1 MPYKYKILSID
12 GGGIRGL
19 ISAKILAKIEEL
31 TGNRISQMFNLIAG
45 TSSGSL
51 LAAGLTK
58 PNPNNPQEP
67 AYTAEQLVDIFRGQ
81 DGRDIFYEPFLE
93 RLTKVDDIIRPKY
106 SSKGRDEVLTKYFG
120 DTHIEE
126 ALTELFVISYD
137 ITLRLPVFFT
147 SKPSKEEQS
156 SRSFRKIC
164 TGFKMKQAT
173 MASSAAPTY
182 FEPYQVP
189 TNHPNTNGFYV
200 LVDGGVFANNPA
212 SLAIMEVMID
222 KKKVGEKIDLDEILV
237 VSVGT
242 GSLTRRFPYEQ
253 AKNWGLLGWLEP
265 LLNITLDGSS
275 ESVAVQL
282 EQLLP
287 KAQDKPPQ
295 YYRFQGFLDKGKGND
310 NIDVTDLQNIKNL
323 EDLADEIIGVMSK
336 REWDE
341 LCQQLLS

>member
-1 MPYKYKILSID
+1 MPYKSKILSID

-31 TGNRISQMFNLIAG
+31 TGNRISKMFDLIAG

-58 PNPNNPQEP
+58 PQSDNSQEP
-67 AYTAEQLVDIFRGQ
+67 AYTAKQLVDIFRGQ
-81 DGRDIFYEPFLE
+81 DGRDIFYEPLLE

-106 SSKGRDEVLTKYFG
+106 SSEGRNNVLTKYLG
-120 DTHIEE
+120 DTPIKD
-126 ALTELFVISYD
+126 AVTEVFITSYD

-147 SKPSKEEQS
+147 SKSNKEEKE
-156 SRSFRKIC
+156 SRVFRKIC
-164 TGFKMKQAT
+164 TGFSMKQAT

-182 FEPYQVP
+182 FEPYQVA
-189 TNHPNTNGFYV
+189 TNHPGTEGFYV
-200 LVDGGVFANNPA
+200 LVDGGVFANNPT
-212 SLAIMEVMID
+212 SLAIMEVIID
-222 KKKVGEKIDLDEILV
+222 KKKTGERIDLEDILV

-242 GSLTRRFPYEQ
+242 GSLTRRYPYDK
-253 AKNWGLLGWLEP
+253 AKNWGLLGWVEP

-287 KAQDKPPQ
+287 KAQDKPSQ
-295 YYRFQGFLDKGKGND
+295 YYRFQGFLDKGDD
-310 NIDVTDLQNIKNL
+310 NIDVTKTENIENL
-323 EDLADEIIGVMSK
+323 EKLADQIINEKSDE
-336 REWDE
+336 EWKE

>member
-1 MPYKYKILSID
+1 MGYKSKILSID

-31 TGNRISQMFNLIAG
+31 TGKRISKIFDIIAG

-51 LAAGLTK
+51 LAAGLAK
-58 PNPNNPQEP
+58 PSPNNPEKP
-67 AYTAEQLVDIFRGQ
+67 AYTAEDLLEIFRGK
-81 DGRDIFYEPFLE
+81 DGRDIFYEPFPE
-93 RLTKVDDIIRPKY
+93 NLTNVDDIIRPKY
-106 SSKGRDEVLTKYFG
+106 SSKGRDEVLTKFLG
-120 DTHIEE
+120 DTQIEE
-126 ALTELFVISYD
+126 ALTELFITSYD

-147 SKPSKEEQS
+147 SKPSKEEKT
-156 SRSFRKIC
+156 SRFFRKIC
-164 TGFKMKQAT
+164 TGFEMKQAT

-182 FEPYQVP
+182 FEPYRVP
-189 TNHPNTNGFYV
+189 TNHPGTDGFYV

-212 SLAIMEVMID
+212 SLAIMEIMID
-222 KKKVGEKIDLDEILV
+222 KKKAGETIDFDEILV
-237 VSVGT
+237 ISVGT
-242 GSLTRRFPYEQ
+242 GSLTRRFPYEE

-295 YYRFQGFLDKGKGND
+295 YYRFQGFLDKGND
-310 NIDVTDLQNIKNL
+310 NIDVTDTENIKHL
-323 EDLADEIIGVMSK
+323 EDLADQIIRAMSK
-336 REWDE
+336 QEWDD
-341 LCQQLLS
+341 LCKQLLS